1 MERGGGNEMDNSG
14 ANAGRVL
21 SLNVSEEK
29 GTIKNPVDSAIVNMH
44 GIKDDAHAGNW
55 HRQVSLLASEKVREF
70 EKELGQPIKPGE
82 FGENI
87 TTVGVP
93 LEKVAVLDK
102 IQVGD
107 VLFEVTQIGKYCHG
121 DGCAIFQAVKKC
133 VMPSDGIFCRVLEGG
148 DLTNGDAV
156 TWQPKVRKFR
166 VVTLSDRAARGEY
179 KDLSGPRIRA
189 LLGDHFTNSRWQL
202 EISSTILPDDV
213 QLLRQEL
220 VRCRE
225 EGIDFVITTGGTG
238 IGPRDITVDVVEDLA
253 ERTVPGIMEHIRVTC
268 GSRNPNALLS
278 RGVVGIL
285 GGTVVYTLPGSV
297 KAVNEYMSEITKT
310 LEHLFKMLHG
320 IGH

>member
-1 MERGGGNEMDNSG
+1 MERGGGNQMEDNG
-14 ANAGRVL
+14 VIGGRVL

-29 GTIKNPVDSAIVNMH
+29 GTIKTPVDSANVNMH

-70 EKELGQPIKPGE
+70 EKELGQTIKPGE

-93 LEKVAVLDK
+93 LEKVAVMDE

-107 VLFEVTQIGKYCHG
+107 VLLEVTQIGKHCHG
-121 DGCAIFQAVKKC
+121 DGCAIFQAVQKC
-133 VMPSDGIFCRVLEGG
+133 VMPSDGIFCRVLEVG
-148 DLTNGDAV
+148 DLSNGDVV

-189 LLGDHFTNSRWQL
+189 VLNEHFSESRWQTD
-202 EISSTILPDDV
+202 ISSTVLPDDV

-225 EGIDFVITTGGTG
+225 QNVDFVFTTGGTG

-253 ERTVPGIMEHIRVTC
+253 DRTVPGIMEYIRVTC
-268 GSRNPNALLS
+268 GARNPNALLS

-297 KAVNEYMSEITKT
+297 KAVNEYMSELTKT

>member
-1 MERGGGNEMDNSG
+1 MGRGGEKVMKEDAGRI
-14 ANAGRVL
+14 GRVL

-29 GTIKNPVDSAIVNMH
+29 GTIKTPVDTGIVNMH
-44 GIKDDAHAGNW
+44 GIKGDAHSGNW

-70 EKELGQPIKPGE
+70 EVELGQGIKPGE
-82 FGENI
+82 FGENL
-87 TTVGVP
+87 TTEGVP
-93 LEKVAVLDK
+93 LEQVAVLDE
-102 IQVGD
+102 IRVGS
-107 VLFEVTQIGKYCHG
+107 VLLEVTQIGKHCHG
-121 DGCAIFQAVKKC
+121 DGCAIFQAVQKC

-148 DLTNGDAV
+148 EISTGDAV
-156 TWQPKVRKFR
+156 TWQAKVRRFR

-189 LLGDHFTNSRWQL
+189 LLGEHFADSRWQT
-202 EISSTILPDDV
+202 EISGTILPDDV

-225 EGIDFVITTGGTG
+225 QGVDFVITTGGTG

-253 ERTVPGIMEHIRVTC
+253 DKTVPGIMEHIRVTS
-268 GSRNPNALLS
+268 GALNPNALLS
-278 RGVVGIL
+278 RGIVGIL

-297 KAVNEYMSEITKT
+297 RAVNEYMAEITKT

-320 IGH
+320 LGH